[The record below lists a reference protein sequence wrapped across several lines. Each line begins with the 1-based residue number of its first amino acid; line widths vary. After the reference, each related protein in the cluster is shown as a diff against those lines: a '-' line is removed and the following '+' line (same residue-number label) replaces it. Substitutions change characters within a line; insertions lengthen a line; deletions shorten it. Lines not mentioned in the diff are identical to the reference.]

1 MPVRAGLGRI
11 QRTRQQ
17 SEDARLLRDYTNY
30 VRANQRLHFQLLD
43 SIMSNERNLFS
54 LINQSNTPTLPT
66 LPTLPDLNPNI
77 FDNPSPVVTTETW
90 GVFNQPSIWS
100 RMPLTINEIDT
111 ATEYRTFGSLP
122 NEQQRYPTCPITMNT
137 FQDDDIVMQI
147 HGCEHYFN
155 PHSLRTHLSTQDTC
169 PYCRYNIREGLLE
182 IVGNGIS
189 TGDASGNTVNS
200 DASGNAVNSDASGNT
215 VDSDASGNTM
225 DASGNASINASNAS
239 VFYQIAN
246 NLASNSY

>member
-66 LPTLPDLNPNI
+66 LPDLNPNI
-77 FDNPSPVVTTETW
+77 FDNPIPPPPVVTTETW

-137 FQDDDIVMQI
+137 FQDNDIIMQI

-182 IVGNGIS
+182 IVGNSI
-189 TGDASGNTVNS
+189 TIDT
-200 DASGNAVNSDASGNT
+200 SGNT
-215 VDSDASGNTM
+215 VDTSGNTVDTSGNTVDTSGNTV
-225 DASGNASINASNAS
+225 DASGNASINALNAS

-246 NLASNSY
+246 NLSSNSY